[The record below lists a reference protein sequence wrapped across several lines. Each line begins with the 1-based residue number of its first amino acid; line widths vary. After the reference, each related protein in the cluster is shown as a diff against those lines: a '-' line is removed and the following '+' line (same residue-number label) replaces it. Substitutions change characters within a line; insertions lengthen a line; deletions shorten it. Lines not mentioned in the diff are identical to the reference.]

1 MTRGGTCTAGWLDW
15 GWGAAQGWGMNLQ
28 GKAALVTGASRGVGA
43 ATALMLA
50 RTGCDVAVNYN
61 ASAEAAGQ
69 VVDAC
74 LKAEVKAVA
83 LQGDVAEDAVCRQ
96 LVDGAVSE
104 FGRLDVLVNN
114 AGTTRFIGFGN
125 LDDVRDE
132 DWDRILAVNLKGPFQ
147 CARAAKAHLAAD
159 GGGVIV
165 NTASV
170 AGIRGAG
177 SSIPYAASKAAVINL
192 TLALARSLGPEIRV
206 NAVAPGFIEGD
217 WLKQGLGEQY
227 EAVKAA
233 KSAEGLL
240 DAVSTPEDVAQGI
253 LAMIT
258 ADKVT
263 GHTLVVDAG
272 HTAGPRLAGGI

>member
-1 MTRGGTCTAGWLDW
+1 MELK
-15 GWGAAQGWGMNLQ
+15 

-50 RTGCDVAVNYN
+50 KTGCDVAVNYN
-61 ASAEAAGQ
+61 SSVEAAGQ

-74 LKAEVKAVA
+74 QEAGIEAIAV
-83 LQGDVAEDAVCRQ
+83 QGDVAEDSICRQ
-96 LVDGAVSE
+96 LVVDTVNA
-104 FGRLDVLVNN
+104 FGRLDVLINN

-132 DWDRILAVNLKGPFQ
+132 DWDRILAVNLTGPFQ

-170 AGIRGAG
+170 AGIVGAG
-177 SSIPYAASKAAVINL
+177 SCIPYAASKAAVINL

-217 WLKQGLGEQY
+217 WLRQGLGPDY
-227 EAVKAA
+227 ESAKAA
-233 KSAEGLL
+233 KAAEGLL
-240 DAVSTPEDVAQGI
+240 DTVSTPEDVAHGI
-253 LAMIT
+253 LAMVT

-272 HTAGPRLAGGI
+272 HTAGPRLIHGVK

>member
-1 MTRGGTCTAGWLDW
+1 MDLK
-15 GWGAAQGWGMNLQ
+15 

-43 ATALMLA
+43 ATALKLA
-50 RTGCDVAVNYN
+50 KAGCDVAVNYN
-61 ASAEAAGQ
+61 ASGEAAGQ

-74 LKAEVKAVA
+74 QEAGGSAFAVQGAVA
-83 LQGDVAEDAVCRQ
+83 HDSTCRQ
-96 LVDGAVSE
+96 LVEETVDT
-104 FGRLDVLVNN
+104 FGRLDVLINN

-125 LDDVRDE
+125 LDDVQDE

-147 CARAAKAHLAAD
+147 CARAAKAHLVAD

-170 AGIRGAG
+170 AGIVGAG
-177 SSIPYAASKAAVINL
+177 SCIPYAASKAAVINL

-217 WLKQGLGEQY
+217 WLRQGLGPDY
-227 EAVKAA
+227 ESAKAA
-233 KSAEGLL
+233 KAAEGLL
-240 DAVSTPEDVAQGI
+240 DTVSTPEDVAHGI
-253 LAMIT
+253 LAMVT

-272 HTAGPRLAGGI
+272 HTAGPRLIHGVK